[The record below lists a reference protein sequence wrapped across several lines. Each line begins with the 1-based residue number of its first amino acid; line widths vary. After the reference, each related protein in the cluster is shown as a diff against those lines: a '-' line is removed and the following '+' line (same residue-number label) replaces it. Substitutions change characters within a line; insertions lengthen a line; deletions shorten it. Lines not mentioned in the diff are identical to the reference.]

1 MFVIEGSVMVDAVIF
16 DMDGLMFDSEPI
28 WTDAWKLS
36 FDRRGIELQP
46 GMIESFYGASKNR
59 VLAEVRRRYHQD
71 SNAIAAAEDH
81 YAIARQRL
89 LNEGAPPKE
98 GLFELLSYLQS
109 HHVLCAVATSSERPI
124 AEAMLSRAEV
134 SPSFDVI
141 VTGDDGFPSKPA
153 PDIFLAAAKK
163 LRTKPSRSVVLE
175 DSENGIRAAFA
186 GGFMSVM
193 VPDVVPPSD
202 EARSLADCCCRD
214 LFEVR
219 DLLERGKLG

>member
-1 MFVIEGSVMVDAVIF
+1 MVDAAIF

-36 FDRRGIELQP
+36 FGRRDLALQP
-46 GMIESFYGASKNR
+46 GMIESFYGASRNR

-71 SNAIAAAEDH
+71 PNAIAAAEDH

-98 GLFELLSYLQS
+98 GLPELLSYLQR
-109 HHVLCAVATSSERPI
+109 HHVPCAVATSSERPI

-134 SPSFDVI
+134 RLSFDVI

-163 LRTKPSRSVVLE
+163 LGTKPSRSVVLE
-175 DSENGIRAAFA
+175 DSENGIRAAVA

-202 EARSLADCCCRD
+202 EARSLADCCCRN
-214 LFEVR
+214 LLEVR

>member
-1 MFVIEGSVMVDAVIF
+1 MVDAAIF

-36 FDRRGIELQP
+36 FGRRGLALQP
-46 GMIESFYGASKNR
+46 GMIESFYGASRDR

-163 LRTKPSRSVVLE
+163 LGVEPSGSVVLE
-175 DSENGIRAAFA
+175 DSENGIRAAVA

-202 EARSLADCCCRD
+202 EARSLADCCCRS
-214 LFEVR
+214 LLEVR